1 MYTFEL
7 PEIGEGVV
15 EGEIVQWLVQP
26 GEVIAVDQPVCE
38 IMTDKATVEIS
49 SPVGGRIAS
58 LHGEPGDVVKVHT
71 PLAEIDSGAGGAAA
85 PAPKAAAPAPAPVAA
100 PVAAAPI
107 AAAPVAAAPAPVAA
121 PAATPGPTSS
131 GKSVATPAVR
141 RRAREMDIDLAQVSG
156 SGKGGRVLHDD
167 LSTHGS
173 APVSAAIAPAALP
186 QSRAVPT
193 GAEQHIKIIG
203 LRRKIAEQMVL
214 SMRTAPHF
222 TYVEEI
228 DMTVLWDMRKRLKKS
243 AADRGVKLTFLPFFM
258 KALCQVFKEY
268 PNLNSNVIDN
278 PFTLVVKG
286 DVNIGIAT
294 ETPQGLFVPVV
305 KNVEQKSI
313 LQIAAELADIT
324 TRVREGRSTAA
335 DFSGGT
341 FTITSVGNIGGVL
354 ATPILNNPE
363 VAILGVNQIKE
374 RPVVIDGEIVIRR
387 MVYFSSSFDHRV
399 IDGAVAARFT
409 TALKNILEQ
418 PESMLLELI

>member
-85 PAPKAAAPAPAPVAA
+85 PAPKAAAPAPAPA
-100 PVAAAPI
+100 PL
-107 AAAPVAAAPAPVAA
+107 AAAPAPVAA
-121 PAATPGPTSS
+121 APAAVAAPAATPAPTSS

-214 SMRTAPHF
+214 AKQTAPHF

-243 AADRGVKLTFLPFFM
+243 AAERGVKLTFLDR
-258 KALCQVFKEY
+258 K
-268 PNLNSNVIDN
+268 S
-278 PFTLVVKG
+278 VV
-286 DVNIGIAT
+286 
-294 ETPQGLFVPVV
+294 
-305 KNVEQKSI
+305 
-313 LQIAAELADIT
+313 
-324 TRVREGRSTAA
+324 
-335 DFSGGT
+335 
-341 FTITSVGNIGGVL
+341 
-354 ATPILNNPE
+354 
-363 VAILGVNQIKE
+363 
-374 RPVVIDGEIVIRR
+374 
-387 MVYFSSSFDHRV
+387 
-399 IDGAVAARFT
+399 
-409 TALKNILEQ
+409 
-418 PESMLLELI
+418 